1 MFGEELEAAARLSI
15 VLSLEVSSNPATI
28 RGTASALRL
37 DVSLDPFPS
46 LLGSGLC

>member
-1 MFGEELEAAARLSI
+1 MFGEELEVAARLSI
-15 VLSLEVSSNPATI
+15 VLSLEVSSNPATL

-37 DVSLDPFPS
+37 DVSDPFPS